1 MLTGWVGQLPWKDYQ
16 ESSVSNKYSL
26 SAFKRA
32 SMNWATWTEQ
42 VRTDMIQEF
51 QKVQSEGPIIKSVA
65 AAHTNLWEL
74 PSYAAAE
81 DDNIDIR
88 DLHYIK
94 HVLANNKV
102 YLAIHIIK
110 CVITLFFP
118 NAN

>member
-1 MLTGWVGQLPWKDYQ
+1 
-16 ESSVSNKYSL
+16 
-26 SAFKRA
+26 
-32 SMNWATWTEQ
+32 MNWATWTEQ

-51 QKVQSEGPIIKSVA
+51 QKVQSEGPIVKSVA

-74 PSYAAAE
+74 PSYAAAK